1 MLVLY
6 VDDEPDLLEIGKIF
20 LEQGGEFSVDTVTS
34 AREALVSLGRK
45 TYDAVISDYQMPEMN
60 GTEFLKIVR
69 TGGSL
74 IPFIMLTGRS
84 REEVVIEALNCGADF
99 YLQKGGDTKVMFAEL
114 MHVIRKSVL
123 MREAQTALAE
133 QEQRFHD
140 LQNANDLIQSVAPDG
155 RFLYVNKKWLDIL
168 GYTVQDLPGLQ
179 IFDII
184 HKDSLDHCREMFTR
198 VISGENVGIVDAV
211 FQARDGRKVY
221 VEGIANCKMTDGKPQ
236 YTRGIFKDITDRKRA
251 EAALKESE
259 ARYRSVVEDQTEF
272 ISRILPDGTHV
283 FVNDAYCRY
292 FGRQREE
299 IVGRKFALEIHDDD
313 RTLVRNHLASLTR
326 EHPVATLTYR
336 IAMPDGQIRWQQ
348 WSNRALFGEDGQVT
362 EYQSVGRDIT
372 DLKETEEALV
382 RRSEDLHAAYEELT
396 ASEEELRQ
404 NYDELSSKEQALRE
418 SEETF
423 RAMVE
428 QSSEG
433 IIIVDFLGMLLFTN
447 RRALEIIE
455 LPGGFDPAARIN
467 VLDFVAPEMRLNAIR
482 DFMQVA
488 AGTDSYLVNYRIITT
503 NKNERWIECI
513 GKKLTYKGASAMLLS
528 LRDIT
533 GRMQDEG
540 ALRESEER
548 YRTLYRDTP
557 AMFFTLDSEGTVI
570 SVNGFGAGQ
579 LGYTVEELK
588 GMPVLNIFYP
598 EDRPAV
604 AEQLKKCLQS
614 TGQIFNWQFRK
625 VKKDGSVIWVE
636 EYVRAMNGP
645 DGKTSILV
653 VCDEITRRK
662 KAELDLVRKN
672 EELNAAN
679 EHLTT
684 LEEELRANNDALVD
698 SQRKAEESE
707 ERYRTLVDHAKEAIF
722 VIQDERICFT
732 NGNAEEISQYTPE
745 ELAAKPF
752 LEFIHPD
759 DRATLQDQHRRRLA
773 GEKLE
778 HNYIFRILAK
788 NGAVRWMEINV
799 SLITWEG
806 RPAVLVFL
814 SDVTERKRAEEAL
827 SQANRKLNLLYSI
840 TRHDILNQ
848 LTVLIGFLELS
859 GSFIDDKA
867 RLAEF
872 VQKEL
877 KAARTIR
884 NQIAFTRDY
893 QNMGLNAPAWQDVAA
908 SIRMASGALSLR
920 NVKVQVDCEGLEV
933 YADPLLEKVFY
944 NLIDNAVK
952 HGQEGLATIRI
963 SYQETD
969 EGLIIVVEDN
979 GTGIP
984 PEIKKHLFE
993 RGVGKHTGLGLY
1005 LVREI
1010 LSITGITIRESGE
1023 PGKGARFELVVPRG
1037 TYRLETAGQ

>member
-6 VDDEPDLLEIGKIF
+6 VDDEPDLLEIGKLF

-45 TYDAVISDYQMPEMN
+45 TYDAVVSDYQMPEMN

-69 TGGSL
+69 TGGNL

-168 GYTVQDLPGLQ
+168 GYLVQDLPGLR

-184 HKDSLDHCREMFTR
+184 HKDSLDHCQEMFTR
-198 VISGENVGIVDAV
+198 VISGENVGILDAV

-259 ARYRSVVEDQTEF
+259 ARYRSVVEDQTEL
-272 ISRILPDGTHV
+272 ISRVLPDGTHV

-299 IVGRKFALEIHDDD
+299 IIGGKFVPEIHDDD
-313 RTLVRNHLASLTR
+313 RTLVRNHPASLTR
-326 EHPVATLTYR
+326 EHPVATVTYR
-336 IAMPDGQIRWQQ
+336 IIMPDGQIRWQQ
-348 WSNRALFGEDGQVT
+348 WSDRALYGEDGRVT
-362 EYQSVGRDIT
+362 EYLSVGRDIT

-396 ASEEELRQ
+396 STEEELRQ
-404 NYDELSSKEQALRE
+404 NYDELSSKEQTLRE
-418 SEETF
+418 SGETF

-428 QSSEG
+428 LSNDG
-433 IIIVDFLGMLLFTN
+433 IIIVDFLGMVLFAN
-447 RRALEIIE
+447 RRAVEIVE
-455 LPGGFDPAARIN
+455 LPDFDPAMRIN
-467 VLDFVAPEMRLNAIR
+467 ILDFVAPEMRLNAIR

-488 AGTDSYLVNYRIITT
+488 AGTDSYFVNYRIITT

-513 GKKLTYKGASAMLLS
+513 GKKLTYKGASAMLLF

-533 GRMQDEG
+533 GRLQDEG

-557 AMFFTLDSEGTVI
+557 AMFFTLDPDGTVI
-570 SVNGFGAGQ
+570 SVNGFGARQ

-588 GMPVLNIFYP
+588 GMPVLNVFYP

-636 EYVRAMNGP
+636 EYVRAVNGP
-645 DGKTSILV
+645 DGKTSVLV
-653 VCDEITRRK
+653 VCDDITRRK

-679 EHLTT
+679 EHLTGM
-684 LEEELRANNDALVD
+684 EEELRANNEALGE
-698 SQRKAEESE
+698 SRRKAEESE
-707 ERYRTLVDHAKEAIF
+707 ERYRTLVDHANEAIF

-732 NGNAEEISQYTPE
+732 NGKAEEISQYTPE

-859 GSFIDDKA
+859 GSFIEDKA

-877 KAARTIR
+877 KAARAIR

-893 QNMGLNAPAWQDVAA
+893 QNMGLNAPAWQDVAT
-908 SIRMASGALSLR
+908 SVNMASGALPLR
-920 NVKVQVDCEGLEV
+920 NVKVQVDCDGLEV
-933 YADPLLEKVFY
+933 FADPLLEKVFY

-952 HGQEGLATIRI
+952 HGQEGLAMIRI
-963 SYQETD
+963 SFQETD

-1023 PGKGARFELVVPRG
+1023 PGKGARFELIVPRG